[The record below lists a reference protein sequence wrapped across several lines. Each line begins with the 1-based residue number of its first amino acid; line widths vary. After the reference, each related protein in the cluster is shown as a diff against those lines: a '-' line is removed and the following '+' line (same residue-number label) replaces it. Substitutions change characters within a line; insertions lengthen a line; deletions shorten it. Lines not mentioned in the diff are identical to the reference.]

1 MNWQQKRNG
10 FAWYRKRKV
19 KMTLT
24 ERLKKVSEKY
34 PDNTALMYKG
44 DEGDFLK
51 ITHRELYSRVR
62 TLGAGLAS
70 CGIKRGDHVGIISD
84 NRYEWIITDLALLGL
99 GAADVPRGS
108 DTTGL
113 EISYILNHAD
123 CKITFAENAR
133 QAEKILEFKDNLP
146 LLEKIILFEGDDEA
160 VSAIDNKGMEISLYN
175 NIMDAGE
182 KTLAD
187 YPSLFEDELSKG
199 GEFDIATII
208 YTSGT
213 TGNPK
218 GVMLT
223 HNNFH
228 FQLDRIKDDYL
239 FIKPGQIMISILPVW
254 HAFERA
260 CEYVFLEA
268 GGGLAYSQP
277 VGSILIA
284 DMAKVKPQ
292 WIVSVPRVWEGVR
305 NAIFRNLKK
314 SSKIKKGLFFFFLAV
329 SEMYNSFKAHVTG
342 IIPEFKKRNKFADI
356 GIYILPLILLVP
368 FNILGHI
375 IVFSKFKKLFGGK
388 FIMGISGGGAL
399 PPHVGRFFN
408 AIGIKVHEGYGLTE
422 TAPVLS
428 VCKHKKP
435 VHGTVGPLL
444 PDVEYKVLD
453 KDLNPVNPGEK
464 GILYVKSGQVMK
476 GYYKNEE
483 ETEKVLKNGWLN
495 TGDIV
500 IATINREVKI
510 VGRAKET
517 IVFSGGE
524 NIEPVPIE
532 DKCLE
537 SEYIDQII
545 VLGQDQRYLAALIV
559 PNFELLEQKA
569 SELEIPYMDRDELL
583 SSAELN
589 ELIENEIKT
598 RVNEKNGFRHFEKIF
613 RFKLLGEAFE
623 VGKELT
629 QTMKLRRSVINK
641 KYKSEIKKL
650 FK

>member
-1 MNWQQKRNG
+1 MALSGTEKGRLN
-10 FAWYRKRKV
+10 
-19 KMTLT
+19 MTLT

-34 PDNTALMYKG
+34 PGNTALMHKNNN
-44 DEGDFLK
+44 GDFDK
-51 ITHRELYSRVR
+51 ITHSELYLKVKAF
-62 TLGAGLAS
+62 GAGLAAA
-70 CGIKRGDHVGIISD
+70 GIKRGDHVGIISD
-84 NRYEWIITDLALLGL
+84 NRYEWIVADLALLGI
-99 GAADVPRGS
+99 GAADVPRDS

-123 CKITFAENAR
+123 VKITFAENKH
-133 QAEKILEFKDNLP
+133 QAEKILGFKENLP
-146 LLEKIILFEGDDEA
+146 LLEKIILFDGEKKA
-160 VSAIDNKGMEISLYN
+160 VSDIDSKGVEITFYTEIME
-175 NIMDAGE
+175 AGE

-199 GEFDIATII
+199 DEFDIATII

-223 HNNFH
+223 HSNFH
-228 FQLDRIKDDYL
+228 FQLDRIKNDYL
-239 FIKPGQIMISILPVW
+239 LVKPGQIMISILPVW

-277 VGSILIA
+277 VGSVLIA
-284 DMAKVKPQ
+284 DMAIVKPQ

-314 SSKIKKGLFFFFLAV
+314 SSAVKKSFFFFFLGV
-329 SEMYNSFKAHVTG
+329 SEMYNKFKSHVIGTV
-342 IIPEFKKRNKFADI
+342 PEFKKRNRITDI
-356 GIYILPLILLVP
+356 GLYIIPVILLIP
-368 FNILGHI
+368 FNILGHL

-388 FIMGISGGGAL
+388 FIMGVSGGGAL
-399 PPHVGRFFN
+399 PPHVGKFFN
-408 AIGIKVHEGYGLTE
+408 AVGIKVNEGYGLTE

-444 PDVEYKVLD
+444 PDVDFKVLD

-545 VLGQDQRYLAALIV
+545 VLGQDQKYLAALIV

-569 SELEIPYMDRDELL
+569 LELEIPYMDKDELL
-583 SSAELN
+583 TSAEISD
-589 ELIENEIKT
+589 LIGNEIKT
-598 RVNEKNGFRHFEKIF
+598 RITAANGFRHFEKIF
-613 RFKLLGEAFE
+613 KFKLLSEEFE

-650 FK
+650 FS

>member
-1 MNWQQKRNG
+1 
-10 FAWYRKRKV
+10 
-19 KMTLT
+19 MTLT

-34 PDNTALMYKG
+34 PGNTALMYKN
-44 DEGDFLK
+44 DKGDFQK
-51 ITHRELYSRVR
+51 ITHSEMYSKVR
-62 TLGAGLAS
+62 TLGTGLAAA
-70 CGIKRGDHVGIISD
+70 GIKRGDHVGIISD
-84 NRYEWIITDLALLGL
+84 NRYEWIITDLALLGI

-113 EISYILNHAD
+113 EISYILNHSD
-123 CKITFAENAR
+123 CKITFAENPR
-133 QAEKILEFKDNLP
+133 QAEKILEFKENLP
-146 LLEKIILFEGDDEA
+146 LLEKIILFEGNKQA
-160 VSAIDNKGMEISLYN
+160 VSDIDKKGIKFTFYEDIMEE
-175 NIMDAGE
+175 G
-182 KTLAD
+182 KKVLAD

-199 GEFDIATII
+199 NEYDVATLI

-223 HNNFH
+223 HTNFH
-228 FQLDRIKDDYL
+228 FQLDRIRGDYL
-239 FIKPGQIMISILPVW
+239 LIKPGQIMMSILPVW

-260 CEYVFLEA
+260 CEYIFLEA

-284 DMAKVKPQ
+284 DMAKVRPQ

-305 NAIFRNLKK
+305 NAIYRNLKK
-314 SSKIKKGLFFFFLAV
+314 SSSAVRGLFFFFLGV
-329 SEMYNSFKAHVTG
+329 SEMYNNFKAHVTG
-342 IIPEFKKRNKFADI
+342 TIPEYKKRNIFTDI
-356 GIYILPLILLVP
+356 GFYILPLVLISPINL
-368 FNILGHI
+368 LGHL
-375 IVFSKFKKLFGGK
+375 IVFSKIKRLFGGK
-388 FIMGISGGGAL
+388 FIAGISGGGSLSA
-399 PPHVGRFFN
+399 HIGRFFN
-408 AIGIKVHEGYGLTE
+408 AVGIQVREGYGLTE

-428 VCKHKKP
+428 VCKHRKP

-444 PDVEYKVLD
+444 PGIEFKILD
-453 KDLNPVNPGEK
+453 REMNPVNPGNK
-464 GILYVKSGQVMK
+464 GLLYVKSDQVMK
-476 GYYKNEE
+476 GYYKNDK
-483 ETEKVLKNGWLN
+483 ETERVLKNGWLN
-495 TGDIV
+495 TGDLV
-500 IATINREVKI
+500 IATLNREIKI

-545 VLGQDQRYLAALIV
+545 VLGQDQKYLAALIV

-569 SELEIPYMDRDELL
+569 AELEIPYMDKVDLL
-583 SSAELN
+583 SSAEIN
-589 ELIENEIKT
+589 DLIENEIKT
-598 RVNEKNGFRHFEKIF
+598 RITAANGFRHFEKIF
-613 RFKLLGEAFE
+613 KFKLLSEEFE

-629 QTMKLRRSVINK
+629 QTMKLRRSIINN

>member
-10 FAWYRKRKV
+10 SAWYRKRKIN
-19 KMTLT
+19 MTLT

-34 PDNTALMYKG
+34 PGNTALMYKNE
-44 DEGDFLK
+44 EGDFLK
-51 ITHRELYSRVR
+51 ITHSEMYSKVK
-62 TLGAGLAS
+62 TLGAGLAAE
-70 CGIKRGDHVGIISD
+70 GIRRGDHVGIISD
-84 NRYEWIITDLALLGL
+84 NRYEWIITDLALLGI

-123 CKITFAENAR
+123 CKITFAENPG

-146 LLEKIILFEGDDEA
+146 LLEKIILFEGNEEA
-160 VSAIDNKGMEISLYN
+160 VSGIDSKGIKFSFFEDIVK
-175 NIMDAGE
+175 AGE
-182 KTLAD
+182 KTLAE

-199 GEFDIATII
+199 DKYDIATII

-239 FIKPGQIMISILPVW
+239 FVKQGQIMISILPVW
-254 HAFERA
+254 HSFERA

-314 SSKIKKGLFFFFLAV
+314 SSAVKKSLFFFFLGV
-329 SEMYNSFKAHVTG
+329 SEMYNKFKAHVIGTV
-342 IIPEFKKRNKFADI
+342 PEFKKRNRYIDI
-356 GIYILPLILLVP
+356 GFYIIPVILLIP
-368 FNILGHI
+368 LNFLGHL

-388 FIMGISGGGAL
+388 FIMGISGAGAL
-399 PPHVGRFFN
+399 PPHVGKFFN
-408 AIGIKVHEGYGLTE
+408 AVGIKVHEGYGLTE

-444 PDVEYKVLD
+444 PDVEFKVLD
-453 KDLNPVNPGEK
+453 KELNPVNPGEK
-464 GILYVKSGQVMK
+464 GVLYVKSEQVMK

-483 ETEKVLKNGWLN
+483 ETEKVLKNEWLN

-559 PNFELLEQKA
+559 PNFELIEQKA

-583 SSAELN
+583 LSAEIN
-589 ELIENEIKT
+589 DLIENEIKT
-598 RVNEKNGFRHFEKIF
+598 RITAANGFRHFERIF
-613 RFKLLGEAFE
+613 KFKLLSENFE

-629 QTMKLRRSVINK
+629 QTMKLRRSVINE
-641 KYKSEIKKL
+641 KYKSDIKKL
-650 FK
+650 FS

>member
-1 MNWQQKRNG
+1 
-10 FAWYRKRKV
+10 
-19 KMTLT
+19 MTLT
-24 ERLKKVSEKY
+24 ERLKKVSEQY
-34 PDNTALMYKG
+34 PGNTALMYKNG
-44 DEGDFLK
+44 EGDFQK
-51 ITHRELYSRVR
+51 ITHKDLYSMVR
-62 TLGAGLAS
+62 IFGAGLAS
-70 CGIKRGDHVGIISD
+70 VGIKRGDHVGIISD
-84 NRYEWIITDLALLGL
+84 NRYEWIITDLAILGL

-108 DTTGL
+108 DSTGL
-113 EISYILNHAD
+113 EIGYILNHAD
-123 CKITFAENAR
+123 CRITFAENPH
-133 QAEKILEFKDNLP
+133 QAEKILEFRENLP
-146 LLEKIILFEGDDEA
+146 LLEKIILFEGDEEA
-160 VSAIDNKGMEISLYN
+160 VSGIDKKGTDFLFYN
-175 NIMDAGE
+175 DIMTAGE

-199 GEFDIATII
+199 DEFDIATII

-218 GVMLT
+218 GVMLN
-223 HNNFH
+223 HSNFN
-228 FQLDRIKDDYL
+228 FQLDRIKGDYL
-239 FIKPGQIMISILPVW
+239 FIKQGQIMISILPVW

-268 GGGLAYSQP
+268 GGGIAYSQP
-277 VGSILIA
+277 VGSVLIA

-314 SSKIKKGLFFFFLAV
+314 SSAVKKGLFFFFLAV
-329 SEMYNSFKAHVTG
+329 SEMYNSFRSHVIGTV
-342 IIPEFKKRNKFADI
+342 PEFKKRNRFADI
-356 GIYILPLILLVP
+356 GIYIIPLILLIP
-368 FNILGHI
+368 FNLLGHL

-399 PPHVGRFFN
+399 PHHVGRFFN
-408 AIGIKVHEGYGLTE
+408 AVGIKVHEGYGLTE

-428 VCKHKKP
+428 VCKHRKP

-444 PDVEYKVLD
+444 PDVEFKVLD
-453 KDLNPVNPGEK
+453 KDMNPVSPGEK

-476 GYYKNEE
+476 GYYKNEK

-500 IATINREVKI
+500 IATIHREIKI

-559 PNFELLEQKA
+559 PNFELIEQKA

-583 SSAELN
+583 SSAEIN
-589 ELIENEIKT
+589 ELIENEIKMRIT
-598 RVNEKNGFRHFEKIF
+598 AKNGFRHFEKIF
-613 RFKLLGEAFE
+613 RFKLLSSPFE

-629 QTMKLRRSVINK
+629 QTMKLRRSVINE

>member
-1 MNWQQKRNG
+1 
-10 FAWYRKRKV
+10 
-19 KMTLT
+19 MTLT

-34 PDNTALMYKG
+34 PGNTALMHK
-44 DEGDFLK
+44 DENGDFIK
-51 ITHRELYSRVR
+51 ISHSEMYSIVR
-62 TLGAGLAS
+62 TLGTGLAAE
-70 CGIKRGDHVGIISD
+70 GIKRGDHVGIISD
-84 NRYEWIITDLALLGL
+84 NRYEWIITDLALLGI

-123 CKITFAENAR
+123 CKITFAENPR
-133 QAEKILEFKDNLP
+133 QAEKILEFKDKLP
-146 LLEKIILFEGDDEA
+146 LLEKIILFEGSEQA
-160 VSAIDNKGMEISLYN
+160 VSAIVNKGIKITLYDDIME
-175 NIMDAGE
+175 AG
-182 KTLAD
+182 KKALAD
-187 YPSLFEDELSKG
+187 YPALFEDELSKG
-199 GEFDIATII
+199 NEYDVATII

-223 HNNFH
+223 HANFH
-228 FQLDRIKDDYL
+228 FQLDRIKGDYL
-239 FIKPGQIMISILPVW
+239 LIKPGQIMMSILPVW

-260 CEYVFLEA
+260 CEYIFLEA

-284 DMAKVKPQ
+284 DMAKVRPQ

-305 NAIFRNLKK
+305 NAIYRNLKK
-314 SSKIKKGLFFFFLAV
+314 SSAAVSGLFFFFLAAA
-329 SEMYNSFKAHVTG
+329 EMYNNFKAHVIGT
-342 IIPEFKKRNKFADI
+342 IPEYKKRNIFTDI
-356 GIYILPLILLVP
+356 GFYILPLVLISPVNL
-368 FNILGHI
+368 LGHL
-375 IVFSKFKKLFGGK
+375 IVFAKIKKLFGGK
-388 FIMGISGGGAL
+388 FIAGISGGGSLSA
-399 PPHVGRFFN
+399 HIGRFFN
-408 AIGIKVHEGYGLTE
+408 AVGIQVREGYGLTE

-444 PDVEYKVLD
+444 PGIEFKILD
-453 KDLNPVNPGEK
+453 KEMNPVNPGDK
-464 GILYVKSGQVMK
+464 GLLYVKSGQVMK
-476 GYYKNEE
+476 GYYKNDK
-483 ETEKVLKNGWLN
+483 ETERVLKNGWLN
-495 TGDIV
+495 TGDLV
-500 IATINREVKI
+500 IATLNREIKI

-545 VLGQDQRYLAALIV
+545 VLGQDQKYLAALIV

-569 SELEIPYMDRDELL
+569 AELEIPYMDKDDLL
-583 SSAELN
+583 SSAEIN
-589 ELIENEIKT
+589 ELIENEIKNRIT
-598 RVNEKNGFRHFEKIF
+598 TANGFRHFEKIF
-613 RFKLLGEAFE
+613 KFKLLSEEFE

-629 QTMKLRRSVINK
+629 QTMKLRRSIIND
-641 KYKSEIKKL
+641 KYKPEIKKL